1 MKTLIITA
9 LFLFLPLTASAS
21 SEGVHLDHIDLDLK
35 DKASLQSGLKT
46 FVNYCMGC
54 HSARYARYGR
64 VADDL
69 GIPHEAML
77 ENLTFAGE
85 KTGSLMTNAISA
97 SAGKIWFGVAPPD
110 LTLVARVRSPDWLY
124 TYLRSFYRQEDR
136 VWGVNNL
143 TFPNVGMP
151 HVLESLQG
159 VQQCV
164 VDEKGHCERLEI
176 TQPGSMSVEGYDKT
190 VYDLVNFLEY
200 LAEPVALTRQSL
212 GIKVLIFILF
222 FSVFVYL
229 LNREYWKDI
238 H

>member
-1 MKTLIITA
+1 MKKLIITA
-9 LFLFLPLTASAS
+9 LFLLLPLTASAS

-54 HSARYARYGR
+54 HSAKYSRYVR

-85 KTGSLMTNAISA
+85 KIGDLMANAIPA
-97 SAGKIWFGVAPPD
+97 SEGKAWFGVAPPD

-124 TYLRSFYRQEDR
+124 TYLRSFYRQEGR

-159 VQQCV
+159 VQQCIA
-164 VDEKGHCERLEI
+164 DEKGHCERLEI
-176 TQPGSMSVEGYDKT
+176 TQPGSMSVEDYDKT

-200 LAEPVALTRQSL
+200 VAEPVTLKRQSL